1 MDQKGLD
8 CHEYVEYLC
17 DEDEYCDELGLT
29 LFTYITKIKICVFL
43 KDGEKWS
50 TDYLANETN
59 CRLWLMKLKGSTYVR
74 ITPVEKNTDFTEILP
89 DEPIEYDEDCMV
101 VQLVSPKWKRRHTVT
116 FEETKVKRTKKS
128 SGGNKK
134 TNTKSKNKCKKG
146 QKMEPTRKMQKR
158 DAKQACKAKIKE
170 ITKK

>member
-1 MDQKGLD
+1 MVKSG
-8 CHEYVEYLC
+8 V
-17 DEDEYCDELGLT
+17 LT
-29 LFTYITKIKICVFL
+29 IWWMKWTVTY
-43 KDGEKWS
+43 G
-50 TDYLANETN
+50 
-59 CRLWLMKLKGSTYVR
+59 LMKLKGSMYVR
-74 ITPVEKNTDFTEILP
+74 IEWVERNTEITEILP
-89 DEPIEYDEDCMV
+89 DEPIEYDNDCMV

-134 TNTKSKNKCKKG
+134 TKTKTKSKNKCKKG

-170 ITKK
+170 ITKKWKRRTLGDTAARKAK